1 MVRHAA
7 FVGVALLAI
16 ACGGVGSGPS
26 PSRNLITLDEIQA
39 TPSANARELV
49 HTLRPFWLTARG
61 QYSPRH
67 GRVLPVV
74 YVDNVR
80 MGEISTLEIIAVG
93 TIQEIR
99 YITGTEATT
108 RWGTGVA
115 GGVIHVITKK

>member
-7 FVGVALLAI
+7 LVGVALLTI
-16 ACGGVGSGPS
+16 ACGGPASGPS

-39 TPSANARELV
+39 TPSANARQLV

-61 QYSPRH
+61 QYSPQH

-80 MGEISTLEIIAVG
+80 MGEISALESIPVG
-93 TIQEIR
+93 QIQEIR
-99 YITGTEATT
+99 YISGTEATT

>member
-1 MVRHAA
+1 MARHAA
-7 FVGVALLAI
+7 LVGVALLAI
-16 ACGGVGSGPS
+16 ACGGAASGPS
-26 PSRNLITLDEIQA
+26 PSRHVITLDEIQN
-39 TPSANARELV
+39 TPASNARQLV
-49 HTLRPFWLTARG
+49 HTLRPTWLTARG
-61 QYSPRH
+61 YSPRH

-80 MGEISTLEIIAVG
+80 IGAISALETIAVAH
-93 TIQEIR
+93 IQEIR

>member
-1 MVRHAA
+1 MVRQAA

-26 PSRNLITLDEIQA
+26 PSRYVITLDEIQR
-39 TPSANARELV
+39 TPASNAHQLV
-49 HTLRPFWLTARG
+49 HTLRPTWLTARG
-61 QYSPRH
+61 QYSARH

-74 YVDNVR
+74 YLDNVR
-80 MGEISTLEIIAVG
+80 LGELSALG
-93 TIQEIR
+93 TIPVETVQEIR
-99 YITGTEATT
+99 FITGTEATT